1 MRSPTRAD
9 VISCRLWKR
18 AFEPRGTDAFLWA
31 QSVTECYKI
40 LQSITRYWKVLQRS
54 EPLSSG
60 TDAFLWAQSVT
71 ECCKILQS
79 IKRYWKVL
87 QRSEP
92 LSPAAKMP
100 FSGIL
105 SWPPTPALAIS
116 PLQTFTRQQLK
127 YCKIIWTWPAHWE
140 EKVSRLLFRWRPAAP
155 LAFHQPVA
163 LFWTTQCQTC
173 TCTRAFES
181 KKSGNWF

>member
-1 MRSPTRAD
+1 MQKIRSNWIKQCEARLVPTSFHAD
-9 VISCRLWKR
+9 CGS
-18 AFEPRGTDAFLWA
+18 EPLSSGTDAFLWA

-54 EPLSSG
+54 EPLS
-60 TDAFLWAQSVT
+60 
-71 ECCKILQS
+71 
-79 IKRYWKVL
+79 
-87 QRSEP
+87 
-92 LSPAAKMP
+92 PAAQMR

-116 PLQTFTRQQLK
+116 PLQTFTRKQLK
-127 YCKIIWTWPAHWE
+127 RQNNLNVACTLGRKSFSIAILMAA
-140 EKVSRLLFRWRPAAP
+140 AAP

-163 LFWTTQCQTC
+163 LFGTTQCQTC
-173 TCTRAFES
+173 TCTKAFES